1 MPRTLLP
8 PREGSRRSV
17 RHRPHHISAEL
28 AGLHQATRPG
38 HTAEGRHVRRSFG
51 EWTAATAARSP
62 IRRTPARRRPH
73 SGLWLVAFAFST
85 VVAVLCAFAIRVA
98 VWHTETHAAHTQALH
113 RHRVSATTLG
123 EAHRALPLRFD
134 STETATARAAWAYP
148 ASQRHTAMLLVP
160 AGTPVGGKVLVWVDD
175 AGREAPAPRSEGD
188 IASSAVATGTAAF
201 GVLVL
206 SAATVIWLRLRW
218 VEARRLAEWDREWQL
233 VEPLWSGRLRRQ
245 RGADDD

>member
-1 MPRTLLP
+1 MFDAHSENGPLRRPL
-8 PREGSRRSV
+8 GRRSGEL
-17 RHRPHHISAEL
+17 RHAADR
-28 AGLHQATRPG
+28 TR
-38 HTAEGRHVRRSFG
+38 
-51 EWTAATAARSP
+51 
-62 IRRTPARRRPH
+62 
-73 SGLWLVAFAFST
+73 GLWLVAFAFST
-85 VVAVLCAFAIRVA
+85 VVAVLCAFAIGVA

-113 RHRVSATTLG
+113 RHRVSATTRG

-148 ASQRHTAMLLVP
+148 ASQRHTATLLVP

-233 VEPLWSGRLRRQ
+233 VEPRWSGRLRRQ